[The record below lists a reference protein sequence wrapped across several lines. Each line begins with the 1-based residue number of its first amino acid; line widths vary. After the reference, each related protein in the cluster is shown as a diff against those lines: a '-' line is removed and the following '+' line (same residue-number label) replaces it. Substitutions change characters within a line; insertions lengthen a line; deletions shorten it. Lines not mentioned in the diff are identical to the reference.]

1 MAYLLCKLLIPP
13 GCPPMRTQALE
24 QMMANDPTLICCR
37 IGDFAEGDCSV
48 QLQHSG
54 AMHRFWDGS
63 HALTGFG
70 CVR

>member
-1 MAYLLCKLLIPP
+1 
-13 GCPPMRTQALE
+13 MRTQALE

-54 AMHRFWDGS
+54 AIHRFWDGS